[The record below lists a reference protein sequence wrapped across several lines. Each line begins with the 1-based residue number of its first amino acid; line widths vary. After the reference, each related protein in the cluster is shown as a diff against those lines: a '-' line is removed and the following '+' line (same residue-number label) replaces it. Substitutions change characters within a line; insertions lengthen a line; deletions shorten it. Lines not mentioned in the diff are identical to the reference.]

1 MKTRAELL
9 AELRRQVEE
18 AGTQTAWAEAH
29 GIHQGQV
36 SAVLRGA
43 RPMPDHFAEKMGYR
57 AVFVPIRTVT
67 RYGRRG

>member
-9 AELRRQVEE
+9 AELHRQVEE

-29 GIHQGQV
+29 GVNQGQV

-43 RPMPDHFAEKMGYR
+43 KPLSDGLAEKMGYR
-57 AVFVPIRTVT
+57 AVFVPIRTIT

>member
-1 MKTRAELL
+1 MMTRAELL

-43 RPMPDHFAEKMGYR
+43 KPLSDGFAEKMGYR
-57 AVFVPIRTVT
+57 VLFKRKVAPL
-67 RYGRRG
+67 RRR